1 MKVELKDPALFVFL
15 SMSNLCH
22 IPFHWFLYVVV
33 FFLIKRKL
41 FENNRERTP
50 QCEALIKQCFFLD
63 DSHHSNTSCCTV
75 LFFSFSWS
83 FIRIMIYVLSA
94 LVPVIASADIM

>member
-15 SMSNLCH
+15 SMSILCH

-50 QCEALIKQCFFLD
+50 
-63 DSHHSNTSCCTV
+63 HSNTSCCTV